1 MKFLKTY
8 KFAIE
13 IQGGV
18 CYNKI
23 DKGEKL
29 MKKVLT
35 KKQFICLL
43 LAKLAEKTPII
54 QAKPKNKDIL
64 VCCLPAR
71 YKQNIQNIMCEQNGW
86 TEKFS
91 NLIDVEEYF
100 ENHFVWETKI
110 SNTLEDVLQELNKSY
125 KYNFYYDRIEITFT
139 QEEVDAIYKKFT
151 KPVIENMDHFAN
163 LVGDYTYTRE
173 FQENFRFQDDRS
185 VKFMHDLSEKWCR
198 NTSEFEQFIKDIK
211 QKAYGGK
218 KELTK

>member
-35 KKQFICLL
+35 QKQFCLLL
-43 LAKLAEKTPII
+43 LAKLAEKTPLIPL
-54 QAKPKNKDIL
+54 KPKNKDVLI
-64 VCCLPAR
+64 CRLPAR
-71 YKQNIQNIMCEQNGW
+71 YKQNIQNIICEQNGW

-100 ENHFVWETKI
+100 NDHFTWE
-110 SNTLEDVLQELNKSY
+110 SNLSNVLEEVLKELKKSY
-125 KYNFYYDRIEITFT
+125 KYNFYHDSLEINFT
-139 QEEVDAIYKKFT
+139 KEEVDAIYKKFT

-163 LVGDYTYTRE
+163 LVGDYIYTRQY
-173 FQENFRFQDDRS
+173 QEEHRNHDERS
-185 VKFMHDLSEKWCR
+185 VKFMHDLSEKR
-198 NTSEFEQFIKDIK
+198 YRDPSAFIKFIEETK
-211 QKAYGGK
+211 QKAYGSK